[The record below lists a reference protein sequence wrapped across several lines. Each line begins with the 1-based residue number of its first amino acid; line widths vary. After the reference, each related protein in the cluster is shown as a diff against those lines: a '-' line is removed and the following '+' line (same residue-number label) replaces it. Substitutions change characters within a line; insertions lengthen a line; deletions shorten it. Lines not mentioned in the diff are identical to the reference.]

1 MKISRELGKVEPK
14 SSGDKVWKALFTFS
28 YQHQR
33 VRLFQSKLYGK
44 VHSFASSYISFGGW
58 EINYSGKGWTRLFIE
73 KVGKIEFVSK
83 AIYLN
88 VNYTYYLTGIKNYP
102 SLDFFDLINTI
113 AHELAHCLLGDF
125 NLKWAK
131 LHDENHKKLTREVE
145 EYLWTLPETKEL
157 ERLTKTINKKG

>member
-1 MKISRELGKVEPK
+1 MKGSFH
-14 SSGDKVWKALFTFS
+14 LFLEHLINST

-33 VRLFQSKLYGK
+33 IRLSQSQLYGK

-58 EINYSGKGWTRLFIE
+58 DINYNGKGWTRLFIE

-83 AIYLN
+83 EIYLN
-88 VNYTYYLTGIKNYP
+88 TNYTYRLSGLATYP
-102 SLDFFDLINTI
+102 AFEFSDLVNTI

-131 LHDENHKKLTREVE
+131 LHDEDHDKLTQEIE
-145 EYLWTLPETKEL
+145 NYLWTLPETKEL
-157 ERLTKTINKKG
+157 ERLVKKVSKKS